1 MSFKEAS
8 KKNRKECPGT
18 SMGIHGHQSS
28 HQFINYFPKPSPK
41 YKDDDITDSKL
52 KMLEPYNPEFA
63 QLLNNPTGL
72 SVRPSQYSGTV
83 MNSAKQSVVE
93 NSTISGSMKP
103 KFDLSKQINEI
114 NQKKYAKDKMKL
126 NQAKEHNPQGER
138 PNSSSTQKPIKK
150 PQLNIEI
157 EDDFGK
163 EEEESLNKPLQVEG
177 LGWNDAQIQQNVMES
192 FRNYLHNI
200 IQNPS
205 GAVPHQAIDINQ
217 QFQSVSSKNGTQN
230 FDFGAVTDGRSA
242 KAKQVTSNGNAQQ
255 SSSRRHAHGTNRYN
269 KNGFM
274 MVTSSSMDSNSL
286 DHEYNLPL

>member
-1 MSFKEAS
+1 MDISKFNYSHDQPEEDRNRNNSSQISSKSKVKVVGINLLPIINSSKAGSKKGNRSEMGFNEVNERGKDMPISFKDAS
-8 KKNRKECPGT
+8 KKTRKECPGT

-41 YKDDDITDSKL
+41 YKDDDITDSNL
-52 KMLEPYNPEFA
+52 KMLEPYNPEFS
-63 QLLNNPTGL
+63 QLLNNATGM

-114 NQKKYAKDKMKL
+114 NQKKFAKDKRKL
-126 NQAKEHNPQGER
+126 TQAKEFNPQGER
-138 PNSSSTQKPIKK
+138 RNSSSTQKPIKK

-157 EDDFGK
+157 EDEIGK

-200 IQNPS
+200 IQNPQ
-205 GAVPHQAIDINQ
+205 GAVPHQAIDI
-217 QFQSVSSKNGTQN
+217 TQ
-230 FDFGAVTDGRSA
+230 
-242 KAKQVTSNGNAQQ
+242 
-255 SSSRRHAHGTNRYN
+255 
-269 KNGFM
+269 
-274 MVTSSSMDSNSL
+274 
-286 DHEYNLPL
+286 